1 MYSLSIV
8 TGIALVLLTLPGF
21 VLLARRE
28 WDRSGAGL
36 FLLSPPC
43 VFYIAY
49 LASFALR
56 PPFQVAGVLQYDFT
70 SVPDSNLFVAQAA
83 SMLTWYGFVI
93 AYCLTPAQGVPE
105 LLPQRRPA
113 PGDMRLRASAAY
125 GLSIVSSMAFMVSLP
140 TLGSLS
146 LENFGNIRVTYLNS
160 LSGAGHIYLF
170 NLLAGTLLLMGLVFS
185 SFCKRS
191 PRILAIIAWTAY
203 LLPNALVTNR
213 FLVSA
218 VLFALLFVLALKR
231 IRRGKHISLTMVL
244 GGLAVLAAIG
254 AVLGLVRGLSAGL
267 EYAEEHRD
275 PLVFFLWS
283 FDMSEYFQ
291 TALQNVQTFD
301 LGRSWFEDLF
311 LQFLP
316 RAVFAWKPQIY
327 GATRLEA
334 EVMPGSIPADGI
346 MNATYPIS
354 MFGEAYANFGIPG
367 LLLVGLASGV
377 LLKIVFA
384 GALKA
389 GIVSRR
395 QFWPLLCFCLFVL
408 ACANAL
414 GYLRSFGWFLSMLM
428 FHCVVAAFCYSVVW
442 TIAQL
447 GSGAIK
453 GAARSAH
460 AGAAHAR

>member
-1 MYSLSIV
+1 MYSLSII

-56 PPFQVAGVLQYDFT
+56 PPFQVAGLLQYDFT
-70 SVPDSNLFVAQAA
+70 SIPDSNLFLAQAT

-93 AYCLTPAQGVPE
+93 TYCLTPTQGVPE
-105 LLPQRRPA
+105 LLAQRRPA
-113 PGDMRLRASAAY
+113 PTDMRLRASVAY
-125 GLSIVSSMAFMVSLP
+125 GLSIVASAAFVYSLP
-140 TLGSLS
+140 ALGSLT
-146 LENFGNIRVTYLNS
+146 LENFGNIRVTYLNA

-170 NLLAGTLLLMGLVFS
+170 NLMAGTLLLMGLVFS
-185 SFCKRS
+185 SFCRHS
-191 PRILAIIAWTAY
+191 PRILAIVAWTAY

-218 VLFALLFVLALKR
+218 ALFALLFVLALKR
-231 IRRGKHISLTMVL
+231 IRRGKHISLMMVM
-244 GGLAVLAAIG
+244 GGLALLAAIG
-254 AVLGLVRGLSAGL
+254 AVLGLVRGLSEGL

-291 TALQNVQTFD
+291 TALQNVRTFD
-301 LGRSWFEDLF
+301 VGQSWLEDLF

-316 RAVFAWKPQIY
+316 RAIFSWKPQIY

-367 LLLVGLASGV
+367 LLLVGLACGV
-377 LLKIVFA
+377 LLKLVFA

-389 GIVSRR
+389 GIVSRH
-395 QFWPLLCFCLFVL
+395 QFWPVLCFCLFVL

-428 FHCVVAAFCYSVVW
+428 FHGVVAAVCYGAVW

-447 GSGAIK
+447 GSGAIQ
-453 GAARSAH
+453 GAARSAPRGATH
-460 AGAAHAR
+460 A